1 MVFSQSILRLL
12 FTSISLMGNC
22 IPSLDKERQTLPI
35 DTVFKLP
42 SPLPNWPPGG
52 EFGSGYVDL
61 EGLEVCQIV
70 TFNKVWAI
78 DKGGPDNLGATFYEP
93 SPIPDGF
100 SMFGCYCQPN
110 NQPHFGWVLVG
121 KDKNNGQ
128 TLKNPIDYTL
138 VWSSESS
145 KLKNKNSTDDG
156 YIWLPI
162 PPEGYKALG
171 HVVTTSPEKPSL
183 DKIQCVQ
190 SNLTDKLEVESWIWG
205 EGTTSNANGINVHS
219 TRPRERGIK
228 AQGVSVG
235 TFLARIKSDQN
246 DDSNTLSLACLKNN
260 KFGTFSS
267 MPSLGQI
274 QALFEQYSPLVYFHP
289 KEKYLPSSVK
299 WYFANG
305 ALLYQKGQESNPS
318 SIEPNGSN
326 LPQGGPNDG
335 AYWLDLPIDAKDKEK
350 AIKGDLLSS
359 EVYLHIKPMLGATFT
374 DIAVWIFHPFN
385 GPGTA
390 KLGLIDVPL
399 GKIGEHIGDWEH
411 VTLRISNFNGVLHKV
426 YLSEHSGG
434 TWLNAPLVEFQNG
447 NKVVAYSSLNGH
459 AIYPKPGLVLQG
471 TGDIG
476 IRNDTAKSN
485 LVLDCGENYSVVAA
499 ENLEIIEP
507 PWLNYTR
514 EWGPKLSYALG
525 DEVKRIESLL
535 KGNLKAAFEK
545 LVKVLPNEVYGEEG
559 PTGPKM
565 KGNWNGHEV

>member
-1 MVFSQSILRLL
+1 
-12 FTSISLMGNC
+12 MGNC
-22 IPSLDKERQTLPI
+22 IPSLDKETKSLPI
-35 DTVFKLP
+35 DTIFKLP
-42 SPLPNWPPGG
+42 SPLPKWPPGTG
-52 EFGSGYVDL
+52 DFGSGHVDL
-61 EGLEVCQIV
+61 GGLEVCQIV
-70 TFNKVWAI
+70 TFNKVWAT

-110 NQPHFGWVLVG
+110 NQPLFGWVLVG
-121 KDKNNGQ
+121 KDNAGEI
-128 TLKNPIDYTL
+128 LKNPVDYTL

-145 KLKNKNSTDDG
+145 RFKNKNSIHHG
-156 YIWLPI
+156 YIWLPT
-162 PPEGYKALG
+162 PPEDYKALG
-171 HVVTTSPEKPSL
+171 HVVTASPEKPSL
-183 DKIQCVQ
+183 DKIQCVR
-190 SNLTDKLEVESWIWG
+190 SDLTDGLEVENWIWG
-205 EGTTSNANGINVHS
+205 QGTTSNANGINIHS
-219 TRPRERGIK
+219 IRPRERGIK

-235 TFLARIKSDQN
+235 TFLARITSDKD
-246 DDSNTLSLACLKNN
+246 DDSNSTLSLTCLKNN

-267 MPSLGQI
+267 MPNLSQI
-274 QALFEQYSPLVYFHP
+274 QTLFEQYSPLIYFHP
-289 KEKYLPSSVK
+289 KEKYLPSSVN
-299 WYFANG
+299 WHFANG
-305 ALLYQKGQESNPS
+305 ALIYQKGQESNPS
-318 SIEPNGSN
+318 PIEPNGSN

-335 AYWLDLPIDAKDKEK
+335 AYWLDLPIDEKDKEK
-350 AIKGDLLSS
+350 AIKGDLPNS

-411 VTLRISNFNGVLHKV
+411 VTLRISNFNGVLHKA
-426 YLSEHSGG
+426 YFSEHSGG
-434 TWLNAPLVEFQNG
+434 TWLDAPSLEFQKDS

-459 AIYPKPGLVLQG
+459 AIFPKAGLVLQG
-471 TGDIG
+471 AVDIG

-485 LVLDCGENYSVVAA
+485 LVLDCGESYSIVAA

-514 EWGPKLSYALG
+514 EWGPKISYTLG
-525 DEVKRIESLL
+525 DEVKKIESLL
-535 KGNLKAAFEK
+535 KGNLKGAFEK

-565 KGNWNGHEV
+565 KGNWNGDEV